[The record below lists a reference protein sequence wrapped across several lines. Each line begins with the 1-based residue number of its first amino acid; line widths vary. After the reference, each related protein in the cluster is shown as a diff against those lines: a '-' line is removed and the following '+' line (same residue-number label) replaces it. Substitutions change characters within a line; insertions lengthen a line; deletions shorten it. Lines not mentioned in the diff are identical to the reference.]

1 MIEVC
6 GVRQALVDN
15 LSLLK
20 PGGILV
26 LIGLCHPNSAMD
38 VTAEKII
45 RMCWTIVGKLKFI
58 LCLQT
63 SKTYFLKIF
72 KERIKYL
79 YIICEYAGVYN
90 YRSEHLKQAVDLATN
105 NDYVLSSL
113 ELLKKCLSQPI
124 TLLELKVRMVQ
135 IKIFRDINIIHNI
148 EYDVFNKRTYH
159 KTHSPFFR
167 QN

>member
-6 GVRQALVDN
+6 GARQALVDN

-20 PGGILV
+20 PGGMLV

-63 SKTYFLKIF
+63 SKFLKIF
-72 KERIKYL
+72 KERIKYSYL
-79 YIICEYAGVYN
+79 ICECAGVYN
-90 YRSEHLKQAVDLATN
+90 YRSEHLKQAVDLATS

-113 ELLKKCLSQPI
+113 ELLKTCLSQPI
-124 TLLELKVRMVQ
+124 TLLELKVSMSANET
-135 IKIFRDINIIHNI
+135 I
-148 EYDVFNKRTYH
+148 
-159 KTHSPFFR
+159 S
-167 QN
+167 